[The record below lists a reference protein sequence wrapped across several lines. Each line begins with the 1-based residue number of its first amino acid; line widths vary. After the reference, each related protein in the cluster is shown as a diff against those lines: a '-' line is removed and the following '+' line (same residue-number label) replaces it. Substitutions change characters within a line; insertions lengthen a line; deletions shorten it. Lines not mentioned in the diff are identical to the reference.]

1 MKRLYWVVAVLIV
14 AGCSRGP
21 EAKRNATEAA
31 RPAAHDY
38 RALSALAATA
48 DAPEL
53 ADKFSTVKS
62 LTGEAGLSAAA
73 PADLKIIYNASLGLV
88 VPNFTKLEAE
98 LPALV
103 RAANGYIA
111 EARSDQNQGKRTSGA
126 WVVRVPTGDFD
137 GFLQRVAALGIAES
151 QQITAEEVT
160 AEYVDLEARIANK
173 QKMEQRVL
181 EIIQQRSGPLAE
193 VLQLEGEL
201 ARIREEI
208 ELMQGRLRLL
218 ANQTS
223 LATVRIEAREEH
235 NYVPPQLPS
244 FAQQLRDTWQGS
256 WTVLTGLGSTALLAA
271 VALAPWLLFGIPLG
285 LATAF
290 AARRA
295 SRSRWLAPTASEP
308 RV

>member
-1 MKRLYWVVAVLIV
+1 MKRWCWILSALIV

-21 EAKRNATEAA
+21 ESKRAATEAA
-31 RPAAHDY
+31 PAATHDF
-38 RALSALAATA
+38 RAQSALAAAA
-48 DAPEL
+48 DDVQREAPYS
-53 ADKFSTVKS
+53 AVKVVNDQ
-62 LTGEAGLSAAA
+62 AGVSAAA

-88 VPNFTKLEAE
+88 VPNFGKLETE

-111 EARSDQNQGKRTSGA
+111 EARSDQKQGKRTSGD
-126 WVVRVPTGDFD
+126 WVVRVPTGEFD

-151 QQITAEEVT
+151 RQITAEEVT
-160 AEYVDLEARIANK
+160 EEYVDLEARVVNK

-223 LATVRIEAREEH
+223 LATVRIAAREEH
-235 NYVPPQLPS
+235 NYVPPQQPS
-244 FAQQLRDTWQGS
+244 FATQLRETWQGS
-256 WTVLTGLGSTALLAA
+256 WSALAGVGSTTLLAA
-271 VALAPWLLFGIPLG
+271 VALVPWLLFGVPLM
-285 LATAF
+285 LAGALVSRRLIR
-290 AARRA
+290 ARR
-295 SRSRWLAPTASEP
+295 LTTG
-308 RV
+308 